1 MTPNEEAKQNLRQ
14 QLRDLLKPATFF
26 TMLKRDKLLFPN
38 EDARWLADMVK
49 EEISAVAEQILKDI
63 QKLENQ
69 K

>member
-26 TMLKRDKLLFPN
+26 SMLKTDKLLFPN
-38 EDARWLADMVK
+38 EDTRWLVDMVK
-49 EEISAVAEQILKDI
+49 EEISVVAEQILKDI
-63 QKLENQ
+63 QKLENS